1 MVELLAVVAMIGI
14 LAVVAMLGYRRYLS
28 SARTSEAKDI
38 IAAIRVAEESHRAET
53 LTYLTCSDSFTHWY
67 PAAPDGKRR
76 HWLNPSFG
84 VRYNDWRLLNVSVD
98 APTTFGFA
106 VVAGVPGVKPT
117 GLPSDLADPGF
128 PTPTEPWYVV
138 IGAGNQDND
147 ATKSYFLSSSFSGE
161 IFVQNEDE

>member
-28 SARTSEAKDI
+28 AARSSDAKDI
-38 IAAIRVAEESHRAET
+38 IAAIRVAQESHRAET
-53 LTYLTCSDSFTHWY
+53 LNYLTCSDSLTEWY
-67 PAAPDGKRR
+67 PGEPNGKKR
-76 HWLNPSFG
+76 HWLNPSFDPPYS
-84 VRYNDWRLLNVSVD
+84 RWRLLNVSID

-117 GLPSDLADPGF
+117 GLPTEIPDPGW

-138 IGAGNQDND
+138 LGAGNQDND

-161 IFVQNEDE
+161 IYVQDEDE